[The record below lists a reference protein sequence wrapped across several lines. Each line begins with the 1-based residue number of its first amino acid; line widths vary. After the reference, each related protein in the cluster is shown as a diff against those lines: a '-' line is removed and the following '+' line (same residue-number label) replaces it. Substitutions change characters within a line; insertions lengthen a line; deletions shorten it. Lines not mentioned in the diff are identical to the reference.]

1 MKKSQKNTHYLL
13 NCGVFYTPAMD
24 IIFGNTPNLKHVY
37 VGSGWVPTEKDKSN
51 LFYLSSISS
60 VTTGMC

>member
-1 MKKSQKNTHYLL
+1 
-13 NCGVFYTPAMD
+13 MD